1 MMEFYVSGQSLKMFT
16 PVIAADSLKYLTAQ
30 FYFTGDEW
38 DGYTRW
44 AHFRRGETVY
54 DIALDGEDRITE
66 EDALNLTTGEWEIY
80 LTGTKDTARLTTVVV
95 VLTVKESGLID
106 APLHVIPQSVA
117 EQIDAKAAQ
126 ALLTAQAVK
135 AAADA
140 GKFNGKDGAQGPAGP
155 VGPQG
160 TQGIQGPAGI
170 QGEQGERGERGIQGE
185 KGEQGDTGPQGVP
198 GEKGEKGDT
207 GAQGVPGAKGSKGD
221 AFTYGDFTPEQL
233 EALTGPRGEKGDTGS
248 QGPQGEKGDKG
259 DTGAQGPQGEKG
271 DKGETGAQGPR
282 GAQGEKGETGAG
294 FQVLGY
300 YASVSA
306 LEAAVTSPEVGDAY
320 GIGTAQPY
328 DIYILDGTTG
338 AWVNN
343 GPLQGAKGDK
353 GDKGDAFTYDDFTP
367 EQLAALKG
375 EKGDK
380 GDTGAQGLPGE
391 KGDKGD
397 TGAQGLPGEKGD
409 TGETGARG
417 LPGAKGDKGDAFT
430 YEDFTPEQLASLK
443 GEKGEKGDK
452 GDTGAQGLP
461 GEKGEKGDTGAQGPQ
476 GEQGPRG
483 AQGPQGEQGETGPA
497 GAQGAKGEAGAPGA
511 AGAKGATFTPHVD
524 GNGNLSWTN
533 DGGLDNP
540 STQNIRGAAGAK
552 GETGAAG
559 KSAYTAAVE
568 AGYTGTE
575 ETFYAALTAMPYHN
589 ARHLPD
595 GADPITVKA
604 GNIEDGAVRTAA
616 LKDKTVT
623 MAKLA
628 DHAVSVDYTVTLNTT
643 WSGSAA
649 PYTKVQT
656 VNGILATDAPLIDLV
671 PSATF
676 ADATKQENAWALVYR
691 AVTAANKIT
700 FYAKAKPT
708 VSIPLQ
714 IRCIRK

>member
-16 PVIAADSLKYLTAQ
+16 PVTAADSLKYLTAQ
-30 FYFTGDEW
+30 FHFTDGEW

-54 DIALDGEDRITE
+54 DIELDENDRITE

-140 GKFNGKDGAQGPAGP
+140 GKFNGKDGKSFEIKGYYASTAALEEGVPAPAPGDAYC
-155 VGPQG
+155 VGSAAPYDVYIYDGVSGEWVNNG
-160 TQGIQGPAGI
+160 TIQGA
-170 QGEQGERGERGIQGE
+170 
-185 KGEQGDTGPQGVP
+185 
-198 GEKGEKGDT
+198 KGDT
-207 GAQGVPGAKGSKGD
+207 GA
-221 AFTYGDFTPEQL
+221 
-233 EALTGPRGEKGDTGS
+233 
-248 QGPQGEKGDKG
+248 
-259 DTGAQGPQGEKG
+259 
-271 DKGETGAQGPR
+271 
-282 GAQGEKGETGAG
+282 AG
-294 FQVLGY
+294 
-300 YASVSA
+300 
-306 LEAAVTSPEVGDAY
+306 T
-320 GIGTAQPY
+320 
-328 DIYILDGTTG
+328 
-338 AWVNN
+338 
-343 GPLQGAKGDK
+343 
-353 GDKGDAFTYDDFTP
+353 
-367 EQLAALKG
+367 
-375 EKGDK
+375 
-380 GDTGAQGLPGE
+380 
-391 KGDKGD
+391 
-397 TGAQGLPGEKGD
+397 
-409 TGETGARG
+409 
-417 LPGAKGDKGDAFT
+417 
-430 YEDFTPEQLASLK
+430 
-443 GEKGEKGDK
+443 
-452 GDTGAQGLP
+452 
-461 GEKGEKGDTGAQGPQ
+461 
-476 GEQGPRG
+476 
-483 AQGPQGEQGETGPA
+483 
-497 GAQGAKGEAGAPGA
+497 
-511 AGAKGATFTPHVD
+511 TFTPHVD
-524 GNGNLSWTN
+524 VNGNLSWTN

-540 STQNIRGAAGAK
+540 TTQNIRGDTGAK

-559 KSAYTAAVE
+559 KSAYAAAVE

-575 ETFYAALTAMPYHN
+575 ATFYAALTAMPYHN

-604 GNIEDGAVRTAA
+604 GNIEASAVETAKI
-616 LKDKTVT
+616 KDKAVT

-649 PYTKVQT
+649 PYTKEQT
-656 VNGILATDAPLIDLV
+656 INGILAADKPLIDLA

-676 ADATKQENAWALVYR
+676 ADAEKQTNAWALVYR